1 MVIGI
6 IGAGIS
12 GLTAGKILAEAGHEV
27 TILEKSRGYGGRMA
41 TRYAGKS
48 NQLKLDHGLSW
59 FSPESAEFKAFIA
72 DMLEKKLIR
81 VWGQNFLFFDGEVLS
96 SSNPNNDTSP
106 KYTAV
111 DGMNTIGKHLSRWV
125 DVQTEAKVGGL
136 TYIGNHRTKKRPWM
150 INMSSSRTFEAD
162 AIIIA
167 TPAPQAYGIINTTV
181 DEIDT
186 LKIIREIDEIN
197 YNHVTTLMLGFSNM
211 DVPDWEGIVCKNSPI
226 QFVSNESSKR
236 ESGGECLLVVHASH
250 AFSAANQNEDNETV
264 IGKLTSALAEVT
276 GGWVTAPDWSQLH
289 FWKFSTP
296 KSYLKAPYME
306 IQEKEAQL
314 AVIGDYFNGKGIDAA
329 YRSGLALGRHWA
341 EKYSD

>member
-12 GLTAGKILAEAGHEV
+12 GLTAGKILAEAGHDV
-27 TILEKSRGYGGRMA
+27 TIFEKSRGYGGRMA

-59 FSPESAEFKAFIA
+59 FSPESDEFKAFTA
-72 DMLEKKLIR
+72 EMLEKKLLR
-81 VWGQNFLFFDGEVLS
+81 VWGRNFMFYDGEVLS
-96 SSNPNNDTSP
+96 SSNPNNESSL

-111 DGMNTIGKHLSRWV
+111 GGMNTIGKHLSRWV
-125 DVQTEAKVGGL
+125 DVQTEARVGGL

-150 INMSSSRTFEAD
+150 INMSSARTFEAD

-167 TPAPQAYGIINTTV
+167 TPAPQAYGIINTTI
-181 DEIDT
+181 DEVDT
-186 LKIIREIDEIN
+186 LKIVREIDDIN
-197 YNHVTTLMLGFSNM
+197 YSPVLTLMLGFSKM
-211 DVPDWEGIVCKNSPI
+211 DAPEWEGIVCRNSAI

-236 ESGGECLLVVHASH
+236 DTGHKCALVVHASS
-250 AFSAANQNEDNETV
+250 AFSSANKDEDEERLT
-264 IGKLTSALAEVT
+264 GKLTAALAEIT

-289 FWKFSTP
+289 YWKYSTP
-296 KSYLKAPYME
+296 KSFLEAPFME

-314 AVIGDYFNGKGIDAA
+314 AVIGDYFNGRGIDAA

-341 EKYSD
+341 EKYSE

>member
-12 GLTAGKILAEAGHEV
+12 GLTAGKILAEAGHDV

-48 NQLKLDHGLSW
+48 GQVKLDHGLSW
-59 FSPESAEFKAFIA
+59 FSPESAEFKHFTA
-72 DMLEKKLIR
+72 DMLEKKLLR
-81 VWGQNFLFFDGEVLS
+81 VWGQKFLFYDGEVLS
-96 SSNPNNDTSP
+96 SSDPNNDTSM
-106 KYTAV
+106 KYTAPG
-111 DGMNTIGKHLSRWV
+111 GMNTLGKHLSRWV
-125 DVQTEAKVGGL
+125 DVQTESRVGGL

-167 TPAPQAYGIINTTV
+167 TPAPQAYGIINTTI
-181 DEIDT
+181 DEVDT
-186 LKIIREIDEIN
+186 LKIIREIDEIS
-197 YNHVTTLMLGFSNM
+197 YNPVTSLMLGFSNM
-211 DVPDWEGIVCKNSPI
+211 EAPDWEGIVCKNSPI

-236 ESGGECLLVVHASH
+236 ENSGDCSLVVHATP
-250 AFSAANQNEDNETV
+250 AFSAANRNEDEDTV
-264 IGKLTSALAEVT
+264 TGKLTSALAEIT
-276 GGWVTAPDWSQLH
+276 GGWVTVPDWSQLH
-289 FWKFSTP
+289 YWKYSTP
-296 KSYLKAPYME
+296 KSFLERPYME

-329 YRSGLALGRHWA
+329 YRSGLALGKHWA
-341 EKYSD
+341 EKYSG

>member
-27 TILEKSRGYGGRMA
+27 TVFEKSRGYGGRMA

-59 FSPESAEFKAFIA
+59 FSPESDEFKAFTA
-72 DMLEKKLIR
+72 DMLEKKLLK
-81 VWGQNFLFFDGEVLS
+81 VWGRNFLFYDGEVLS
-96 SSNPNNDTSP
+96 SSNPNSDTSL

-111 DGMNTIGKHLSRWV
+111 DGMNSIGRHLSRWV
-125 DVQTEAKVGGL
+125 DVQTETKVGGL

-150 INMSSSRTFEAD
+150 INMSSSRTFQAD

-167 TPAPQAYGIINTTV
+167 TPAPQAYGIINTTI

-186 LKIIREIDEIN
+186 LKIIREIDEID

-211 DVPDWEGIVCKNSPI
+211 DAPEWEGIVCKNSPI
-226 QFVSNESSKR
+226 QFISNESSKR

-250 AFSAANQNEDNETV
+250 DFSAANQNEDHDTV
-264 IGKLTSALAEVT
+264 IGKLTSALAEIT

-296 KSYLKAPYME
+296 KSYLNAPYME